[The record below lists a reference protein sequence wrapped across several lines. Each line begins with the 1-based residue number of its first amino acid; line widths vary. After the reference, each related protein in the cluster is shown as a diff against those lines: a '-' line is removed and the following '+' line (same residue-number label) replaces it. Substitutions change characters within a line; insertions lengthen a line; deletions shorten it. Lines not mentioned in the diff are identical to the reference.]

1 MCKLQKTLFSCHGF
15 SLIEVIVSI
24 AALTLVLGAG
34 WFSFASYAA
43 RQELQS
49 GAARVSAL
57 IGEARGKTLAGE
69 GGAAWG
75 VHFDADKAVLFRA
88 PNYQAGNAENKT
100 EILPRR
106 VTASAVTFSNNEIVF
121 ARLTGASNA
130 GVVTLAVR
138 GNLSVSRTITVNTLG
153 VVESE

>member
-1 MCKLQKTLFSCHGF
+1 MKNGF
-15 SLIEVIVSI
+15 SLIEIIVSI
-24 AALTLVLGAG
+24 AVLTLVLGAG
-34 WFSFASYAA
+34 WFSFSSYAA

-57 IGEARGKTLAGE
+57 IAEARGKTLAGE

-75 VHFDADKAVLFRA
+75 VHFDTDKAVLFRA
-88 PNYQAGNAENKT
+88 PNYQAGSADNKT

-106 VTASAVTFSNNEIVF
+106 ITASAVTFSNNEVVF
-121 ARLTGASNA
+121 VRLTGASNA
-130 GVVTLAVR
+130 GSVTLAVR
-138 GNLSVSRTITVNTLG
+138 GNPSVSRTLTVNAIG